1 MNDQLQTQLAN
12 ILASISTGIQA
23 TGSFVLEQLPDVA
36 QQALVYGRI
45 TNTIGLVVALILLV
59 VTISYIR
66 WIRRLTYNDYGPRDV
81 PIILAMMGALI
92 TTIAL
97 GAAVPATVLVWFAP
111 KLWLLQQFSQL
122 VKG

>member
-12 ILASISTGIQA
+12 ILTSISTGIQA

-66 WIRRLTYNDYGPRDV
+66 WVRRLSYNDYWPRDV
-81 PIILAMMGALI
+81 PIILAMIGALI

-111 KLWLLQQFSQL
+111 KLWLLQQLSQL

>member
-1 MNDQLQTQLAN
+1 MNDQLQIQLAN

-36 QQALVYGRI
+36 QQAVVYGRI

-59 VTISYIR
+59 VTISHIR
-66 WIRRLTYNDYGPRDV
+66 WARRLTYNDYGRRDG
-81 PIILAMMGALI
+81 PITLAVVGVFLTTTALY
-92 TTIAL
+92 
-97 GAAVPATVLVWFAP
+97 AAVPATVLVWFAP

>member
-12 ILASISTGIQA
+12 ILTSISTGIQA

-66 WIRRLTYNDYGPRDV
+66 WVRRLSYNDYGPRDV

-111 KLWLLQQFSQL
+111 KLWLLQHFSQL

>member
-12 ILASISTGIQA
+12 ILTSISTGIQA

-66 WIRRLTYNDYGPRDV
+66 WVRRLSYNDYGPRDV